1 MTFAEKILLITNIPS
16 TTSLVK
22 KMLDAHT
29 EWELSF
35 VDQLPSLAP
44 ALKELSVK
52 SYDLI
57 LIDCSSLDQSPLE
70 AVFQIRSL
78 RKEIPIVV
86 LNRPGLERTAIACLK
101 HGADYYQI
109 MDQKWEEELP
119 HVLSTVME
127 EFDKKRSVRRKLVL
141 LEEENRNLKSKS
153 VVDEDTFFYSGR
165 YFNSI
170 MSRELKRASRHDLN
184 LSCLVLDVGTHSHVI
199 KKIKKKPLKPVYEK
213 LSLLLKSLVRESDV
227 WARLAENRFAAL
239 LPHTT
244 ADQARTAITR
254 LNSEIRENT
263 FSLESTE
270 IPISLRWGL
279 AQFCKKKIKNEQEFL
294 KQAEASLQPWVSA

>member
-1 MTFAEKILLITNIPS
+1 MLAEKTLLITNNPL

-22 KMLDAHT
+22 KTLRSHPD
-29 EWELSF
+29 WGLVF
-35 VDQLPSLAP
+35 IDQLPSVDL
-44 ALKELSVK
+44 ALKELSVR

-57 LIDCSSLDQSPLE
+57 LIDCSSLNHSPLE
-70 AVFQIRSL
+70 SVFEIRRL
-78 RKEIPIVV
+78 KKEVPLIV
-86 LNRPGLERTAIACLK
+86 LNRPGLERTAIACIK

-119 HVLSTVME
+119 SVMSTVMVE
-127 EFDKKRSVRRKLVL
+127 IDKKKSIKQKLTL
-141 LEEENRNLKSKS
+141 LEEENKKLKSKS
-153 VVDEDTFFYSGR
+153 LVDEDTFFYSSP
-165 YFNSI
+165 YFRSI

-184 LSCLVLDVGTHSHVI
+184 LSCLVLDVGTSAQVI
-199 KKIKKKPLKPVYEK
+199 KKIRRKPLRPVYEK

-244 ADQARTAITR
+244 AHQAKTAITR
-254 LNSEIRENT
+254 LNSEIGENK
-263 FSLESTE
+263 FHLESTE

-279 AQFCKKKIKNEQEFL
+279 AEFSKKKTKNEQELL
-294 KQAEASLQPWVSA
+294 KQAEASLQPWS